1 MWSRHVSFRV
11 SACGGTTR
19 QVLQGACWGHGRL
32 RRGDHRRRGRGAHP
46 DPSHGAGQRT
56 TRPTTS
62 HGAGRSTPGAAH
74 PTTAYLVFL
83 GARRGSVGF
92 AVDGPLVGPV
102 LLRGR
107 RRRAPL
113 LGRPV
118 RL

>member
-1 MWSRHVSFRV
+1 
-11 SACGGTTR
+11 
-19 QVLQGACWGHGRL
+19 L
-32 RRGDHRRRGRGAHP
+32 
-46 DPSHGAGQRT
+46 
-56 TRPTTS
+56 TRPKYLRTS
-62 HGAGRSTPGAAH
+62 HISTSSTLCLTGAARSTPGAAH
-74 PTTAYLVFL
+74 PTIAYLMFL

-118 RL
+118 RLQDAALDRRGRPRARSEEHTSELQSRFELVCRL